1 MRWHKL
7 SLLGCV
13 TILSILSI
21 DRPASAQILQSEDV
35 NLIGIG
41 ASILNN
47 ILYPPYRGTEIQAEA
62 EVKKA
67 KIMAEMEL
75 ERERM
80 RIAANQAADKVAP
93 VLNQLGVSR
102 TSCAPGLVFINGID
116 ANTVCVQPTVA
127 LAPGYYTYDRDRQ
140 ILIRNSIISQTT
152 QVFHSTTILT
162 NNGAN
167 SNKGF

>member
-1 MRWHKL
+1 
-7 SLLGCV
+7 
-13 TILSILSI
+13 
-21 DRPASAQILQSEDV
+21 
-35 NLIGIG
+35 
-41 ASILNN
+41 
-47 ILYPPYRGTEIQAEA
+47 
-62 EVKKA
+62 
-67 KIMAEMEL
+67 MAEMEL

-140 ILIRNSIISQTT
+140 ILIRNSTTSQTT
-152 QVFHSTTILT
+152 QVIRSTTILT
-162 NNGAN
+162 NNG
-167 SNKGF
+167 SNRSKGF